1 MERISKEQ
9 DMDEDYYDFSNPG
22 SMRKRQKELLRRVE
36 AYREQK
42 KKVDPLRYFKSN
54 KPWVLIL
61 CHGGQFAFL
70 VFDPLTG
77 KCVHHKSDRKYVGR
91 AKQGG
96 R

>member
-36 AYREQK
+36 AYREQRK
-42 KKVDPLRYFKSN
+42 KADPLKFFKST

-61 CHGGQFAFL
+61 CHGGNFAYLEFNSQ
-70 VFDPLTG
+70 TG
-77 KCVHHKSDRKYVGR
+77 KCENHKSDRKYVGR